1 MRADKV
7 KVIFAGQDNGE
18 KWLATV
24 ANKSIQHQNHLR

>member
-18 KWLATV
+18 KWQAAI
-24 ANKSIQHQNHLR
+24 ANKSFQHQDHLR